1 MIGLSIQF
9 LTGRYHATPWNH
21 QVNEGQVEWPPSPWR
36 ILRSLVFAYYHLPEQ
51 PERSLFNQ
59 ILSKLANHLP
69 SYSLPAY
76 VAAHTRHYMPVFR
89 EGKSTTTKVFDTF
102 YALPGGALSPE
113 AKLWVMWSGVEATD
127 EEKHL
132 LRRLCGQISYL
143 GRAESWVEIQLLS
156 SQELDAE
163 RIAFQMRP
171 LSEPESPGQGEPV
184 KVLAPLTTEGLE
196 GFRGA
201 LALMPKPKR
210 GKGKWKIPADLLE
223 VLELD
228 TNDLYAQGWSGIPG
242 ARWVTYDLEPVE
254 ESARAAPQRTAEVP
268 MVARFA
274 LSSSVLPRL
283 TDALPL
289 GDRFHKTLTSLSMG
303 PDKVPE
309 LVFAG
314 CKEVKEEEKKD
325 AEPPEEAAS
334 DDPASEAQKKEEEN
348 KVKPLK
354 GHQHAWYLPE
364 PNRQGKIDH
373 VLVYAAG
380 GFSERAI
387 ATLGRLRYFDA
398 REKDRLQ
405 VVMVSLCRVEEY
417 QPEAPGTSPL
427 LRWGR
432 RWRSLTP
439 MVLPRHPKVDRRNNP
454 KYIDGTPFQRE
465 GPEDQ
470 ALYLLRN
477 LLRSLHQDESLEGC
491 EKVLCPGD
499 GERDWLGYGNAAGEV
514 LVKVRCLSREEG
526 KAGSGYSWEDFR
538 RRRYSGNGDRSSDRG
553 YWLELEFAES
563 RQGPIAL
570 GYGAHFGLGVFLPV
584 GEGAGGRR

>member
-59 ILSKLANHLP
+59 ILSKLSNHLP
-69 SYSLPAY
+69 SYRLPAY

-89 EGKSTTTKVFDTF
+89 EGKSTTTKVLDTF
-102 YALPGGALSPE
+102 YALPGGALSSE
-113 AKLWVMWSGVEATD
+113 AKLWVMWPGVEATE
-127 EEKHL
+127 EEKNL

-156 SQELDAE
+156 SQELEAE
-163 RIAFQMRP
+163 QVSFQMRP
-171 LSEPESPGQGEPV
+171 LAEPESSGQGEPV
-184 KVLAPLTTEGLE
+184 RVLAPLTTEGLE

-210 GKGKWKIPADLLE
+210 GKAKWKIPADLLE

-228 TNDLYAQGWSGIPG
+228 TSDLYAQGWSGIPG
-242 ARWVTYDLEPVE
+242 ARWVTYGLEPVAE
-254 ESARAAPQRTAEVP
+254 PDRLAPSAQRSRSLAPT
-268 MVARFA
+268 VARFA
-274 LSSSVLPRL
+274 LWSSVLPNL
-283 TDALPL
+283 TEALTL
-289 GDRFHKTLTSLSMG
+289 GDRFHKTLTSLSNG
-303 PDKVPE
+303 DQPQSAE
-309 LVFAG
+309 AVFSG
-314 CKEVKEEEKKD
+314 RQWVTTEEGEEVEQ
-325 AEPPEEAAS
+325 EA
-334 DDPASEAQKKEEEN
+334 
-348 KVKPLK
+348 K

-387 ATLGRLRYFDA
+387 ATLGRLRYFNQK
-398 REKDRLQ
+398 EQDRFQMVL
-405 VVMVSLCRVEEY
+405 VSLGRAEEY
-417 QPEAPGTSPL
+417 RSNGPGVSPL
-427 LRWGR
+427 LGWGR

-439 MVLPRHPKVDRRNNP
+439 MVLPRHPKFDRRNNP
-454 KYIDGTPFQRE
+454 KCIGETPFQRE

-470 ALYLLRN
+470 ALYLLKN
-477 LLRSLHQDESLEGC
+477 LLKSLHQDESLEGC
-491 EKVLCPGD
+491 EKVQSKED
-499 GERDWLGYGNAAGEV
+499 GEEDWLRYVNAQGKE
-514 LVKVRCLSREEG
+514 LVKVRCLSDDEK
-526 KAGSGYSWEDFR
+526 KACSDDPSKHLHWKQFR
-538 RRRYSGNGDRSSDRG
+538 RRRYSGEGSRSSECG
-553 YWLELEFAES
+553 YWLELEFAEP

-584 GEGAGGRR
+584 DGGADRGM